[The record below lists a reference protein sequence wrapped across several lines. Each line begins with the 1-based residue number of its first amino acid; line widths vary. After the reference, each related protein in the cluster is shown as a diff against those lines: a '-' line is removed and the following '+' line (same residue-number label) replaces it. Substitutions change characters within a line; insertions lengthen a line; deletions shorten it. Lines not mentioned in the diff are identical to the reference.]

1 MVIIKLALQNLLG
14 AGLRTWLNVIVLS
27 FAFFAIV
34 SLQGLLEG
42 MNRQTAQAMIDTYYG
57 GGQYWSE
64 NYDPYDPLTLDE
76 SHQPLPEALKKII
89 SAGEATP
96 LLMRPGTIYPEGRI
110 KPIIINGIDP
120 AQKVLAIPSHFL
132 QSTNGNIPAL
142 IGKRM
147 SESTG
152 LRQGDQVILQWRDV
166 EGTYDAKEVDIVQVM
181 QTSVQ
186 TIDIGQLWI
195 PLQLLQEMAG
205 VPDQATLVVM
215 KSGSIDHPS
224 IEGWILRDINFLLT
238 DIKELVKSKSIG
250 STIVYLLL
258 LFLAMLAIFDTQ
270 VLSIFR
276 RRKEMGTL
284 MALGMTRG
292 EVIRLFT
299 LEGSLHGVLAV
310 ILAAAYGIPLLSY
323 FVRVG
328 WTLPTQADS
337 YGFAIGE
344 KLFPAFSAGLIIG
357 TTLLVLI
364 VTTVVSFIP
373 TRKISTLKPTDAL
386 RGKMV

>member
-76 SHQPLPEALKKII
+76 SHQPLPEVLKKII

-166 EGTYDAKEVDIVQVM
+166 EGTYDAKEVDIVEVM

-323 FVRVG
+323 FVKVG